1 MHKLQCVMMCVNQKE
16 FKRIHWCSMRE
27 IRPRK
32 MIKKDQK
39 FKKLRARKT
48 KRNMKCKQII
58 AVQYVLQVTLV
69 KGLCRGAS
77 RVMYIL

>member
-32 MIKKDQK
+32 MIKKYQK

-48 KRNMKCKQII
+48 KRNMKCKIVI
-58 AVQYVLQVTLV
+58 SCRSNSTSFLVPILRLVLHSWYLF
-69 KGLCRGAS
+69 
-77 RVMYIL
+77 

>member
-32 MIKKDQK
+32 MIKEDQK

-48 KRNMKCKQII
+48 KRNMKCKQHWTITPSSGTRI
-58 AVQYVLQVTLV
+58 KV
-69 KGLCRGAS
+69 KITFKS
-77 RVMYIL
+77 